1 VTRSVRTTQFRAAT
15 GATAVLHE
23 LGAATAAE
31 DDADAADAAGPGT
44 AWDEPVMQYLY
55 RLTVLDRAVGRA
67 GQGGGSYIL
76 YASCVLRPSL
86 ARRNCLGRTRAC
98 TPSDAVP
105 VPPLLHRAGQADG
118 SRSRGGR

>member
-76 YASCVLRPSL
+76 YVSCVLRL
-86 ARRNCLGRTRAC
+86 ARRNCVGRTR
-98 TPSDAVP
+98 DAVSCS
-105 VPPLLHRAGQADG
+105 VPSLLQRARQGGG
-118 SRSRGGR
+118 SHSRGGR